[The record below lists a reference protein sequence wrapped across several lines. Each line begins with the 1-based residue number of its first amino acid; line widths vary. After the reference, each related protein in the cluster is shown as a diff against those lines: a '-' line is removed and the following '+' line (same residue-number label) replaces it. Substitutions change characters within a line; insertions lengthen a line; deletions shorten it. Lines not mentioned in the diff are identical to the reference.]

1 MQNGENRHG
10 TERDKDDHNNLIP
23 HRISIAM
30 GGSIGRWGIRPP
42 QLAASFFS
50 NQACNVAYW
59 PILLKKSEYRLGQIF
74 SAPWVRFSNADVEA
88 LVISPQT
95 QRSEL

>member
-42 QLAASFFS
+42 QLAGAAAFGGKAPRLRRVDEAVVDPERPIAAKAAYF
-50 NQACNVAYW
+50 VAQHN
-59 PILLKKSEYRLGQIF
+59 S
-74 SAPWVRFSNADVEA
+74 
-88 LVISPQT
+88 
-95 QRSEL
+95 RSSMW